1 MRLYFVTM
9 ISDIMPLLKDNR
21 KGNILYNLPIIVLF
35 NRKTN
40 FKSIVSTEV
49 EFILFCLLIIMG
61 VIIKFSLI
69 IANVAFPFTSF
80 LTVRHI

>member
-9 ISDIMPLLKDNR
+9 IFDIVPLLKDNR

-40 FKSIVSTEV
+40 FILIVSTEV
-49 EFILFCLLIIMG
+49 ECLLIIMG

-69 IANVAFPFTSF
+69 ILNMAFPFTSF